1 MEPLLLYFRESS
13 LELWS
18 VDSNGRLKPVLF
30 QSSNKIPL
38 NFLVSGEQILMD
50 SYAKEAYYKNE
61 VGAFG
66 DFWTNTGAKKKE
78 YQRFGIQ
85 HSFDTLLPYA
95 LKESIFPAVLR
106 STYPSLNFADFL
118 QSNLLFV
125 LYDSFI
131 DVELREVINNGF
143 FETIGFSPGS
153 ISIVDFWE
161 IFNTNVR
168 VNSESIV
175 AVNASLGNIYLHVV
189 GRTHPYHLSKKIIEG
204 KGRDPRLDT
213 VLDFIAEAAVTE
225 GSQMSV
231 TLLKKELTNDGEIIL
246 SMLGNNRIRHSISN
260 RNIDVNPL
268 ELNFHKSVIEGR
280 LNNNQVLNLV
290 RNEFDLFRRANS
302 AESIPIYLLGEII
315 NQQSFKEFFRSTY
328 SGVVVQQAN
337 FEEALIL
344 NAFKNKSFVDSG
356 NRSTGFS
363 QAPSGSIPPLAPAPT
378 GAKPPVLAPMPTPP
392 VRQVP
397 PSAPQVKAPPAP
409 APVPKAAPL
418 PPPVVK
424 APPAPTP
431 PPKAA
436 PLPPPPVKK
445 PVAAPPAPSAPPKPA
460 PMPPP
465 VAKPAAAPP
474 PLPVKKAGPPPPPP
488 KKTPPPPPPPPRIK

>member
-1 MEPLLLYFRESS
+1 
-13 LELWS
+13 
-18 VDSNGRLKPVLF
+18 
-30 QSSNKIPL
+30 
-38 NFLVSGEQILMD
+38 MD

-106 STYPSLNFADFL
+106 SIYPSLNFADFL

-161 IFNTNVR
+161 IFNTNVH

-213 VLDFIAEAAVTE
+213 VLDFIAESNVC
-225 GSQMSV
+225 
-231 TLLKKELTNDGEIIL
+231 
-246 SMLGNNRIRHSISN
+246 IS
-260 RNIDVNPL
+260 L
-268 ELNFHKSVIEGR
+268 EE
-280 LNNNQVLNLV
+280 
-290 RNEFDLFRRANS
+290 RAD
-302 AESIPIYLLGEII
+302 
-315 NQQSFKEFFRSTY
+315 K
-328 SGVVVQQAN
+328 
-337 FEEALIL
+337 
-344 NAFKNKSFVDSG
+344 
-356 NRSTGFS
+356 
-363 QAPSGSIPPLAPAPT
+363 
-378 GAKPPVLAPMPTPP
+378 
-392 VRQVP
+392 
-397 PSAPQVKAPPAP
+397 
-409 APVPKAAPL
+409 
-418 PPPVVK
+418 
-424 APPAPTP
+424 
-431 PPKAA
+431 
-436 PLPPPPVKK
+436 
-445 PVAAPPAPSAPPKPA
+445 
-460 PMPPP
+460 
-465 VAKPAAAPP
+465 
-474 PLPVKKAGPPPPPP
+474 
-488 KKTPPPPPPPPRIK
+488 

>member
-13 LELWS
+13 LEMWS
-18 VDSNGRLKPVLF
+18 LDSNGRLKPVLF

-161 IFNTNVR
+161 IFNTNVH

-189 GRTHPYHLSKKIIEG
+189 GRSHPYHLSKKIIEG

-231 TLLKKELTNDGEIIL
+231 SLLKKELTNDGEIIL
-246 SMLGNNRIRHSISN
+246 SMLGNNRIRYSISN

-302 AESIPIYLLGEII
+302 AEGIPIYLLGEII
-315 NQQSFKEFFRSTY
+315 NQESFKEFFRSTY

-337 FEEALIL
+337 FEETLIL
-344 NAFKNKSFVDSG
+344 NAFKNKSSVVSG
-356 NRSTGFS
+356 NKSTVFS
-363 QAPSGSIPPLAPAPT
+363 EAPVVPTPPLPT
-378 GAKPPVLAPMPTPP
+378 PTIGAKPPILAPPI
-392 VRQVP
+392 RQVP
-397 PSAPQVKAPPAP
+397 PTAPQVKAPPT
-409 APVPKAAPL
+409 
-418 PPPVVK
+418 
-424 APPAPTP
+424 PTP

-436 PLPPPPVKK
+436 PVPPPPVKK
-445 PVAAPPAPSAPPKPA
+445 PVVAPPAPSAPPKQA

-465 VAKPAAAPP
+465 IAKPAAAPP
-474 PLPVKKAGPPPPPP
+474 PPPVKKAGPPPPPQ
-488 KKTPPPPPPPPRIK
+488 KKTPPPPKNGSMYLL